1 MSVLI
6 EEIVNSSN
14 GLTRYIVLK
23 KAQEMKIELLHEGD
37 AHRYWIQDDEAIELK
52 LALRVYQRDILLKHI
67 EQLGIRDSLTL
78 EIAKIYNM
86 EYLLKDNDEVEILR
100 NQVRQFLTDS

>member
-23 KAQEMKIELLHEGD
+23 KTQEMKIELLHEGD